1 MDGHHR
7 SMARLLHE
15 IRASDYKCREALYDP
30 RLSLELVGNRRIRRR
45 NKQRRRRALRRL
57 FLAKDNLE
65 SCIRELIR
73 EGMLYDLICEIQIEM
88 EIETENEQGRS
99 SEFSVVS
106 GEIDVTVIEVMI
118 SLFPS
123 LLFLVTSY
131 IDLVR
136 RFRHYDVVPGIQDG
150 NGPRVY
156 RCYTY

>member
-15 IRASDYKCREALYDP
+15 IRESDYKCREALDDP

-65 SCIRELIR
+65 SCIRELIH
-73 EGMLYDLICEIQIEM
+73 EAMLYHLIREI

-150 NGPRVY
+150 NGPRMY

>member
-15 IRASDYKCREALYDP
+15 IRESDYKCREALYDP

-73 EGMLYDLICEIQIEM
+73 EAMLYHLICSI
-88 EIETENEQGRS
+88 EIEIENEQGRS

-150 NGPRVY
+150 NGPRMY

>member
-15 IRASDYKCREALYDP
+15 IRESDYKCREALDDP

-65 SCIRELIR
+65 SCIRELIH
-73 EGMLYDLICEIQIEM
+73 EAMLYHLIREI

-136 RFRHYDVVPGIQDG
+136 RFRHYDVVPSIQDG
-150 NGPRVY
+150 NGPRMY
-156 RCYTY
+156 RCY

>member
-15 IRASDYKCREALYDP
+15 IRESDYKCREALDDP

-65 SCIRELIR
+65 SCIRELIH
-73 EGMLYDLICEIQIEM
+73 EAMLYHLIREI

-106 GEIDVTVIEVMI
+106 GEIDVTVIEVMV

-150 NGPRVY
+150 NGPRMY
-156 RCYTY
+156 RCY